1 MILVIGLDGAD
12 WRILQPWIEQGLLPH
27 LAALQKRG
35 AWGILRS
42 TLRPES
48 SIAWS
53 TFATGRL
60 PGHHGI
66 FSFSRSQPGS
76 YTYGLN
82 NASHL
87 RAPTF
92 WHWAAE
98 SHKRI
103 ALLNVPM
110 TFPPRPLPG
119 GGVIAGMLTPSL
131 RSSFTYPPDLAQ
143 RLLHAV
149 PDYVINVDHTGLSLD
164 DFIRRTVAAIR
175 SRTRA
180 AQWLLAQDAWD
191 AAVIVYTATDRLQH
205 YTLHLLHP
213 QHPAHQPGE
222 AARLQP
228 LLLKAYQAI
237 DEGIGQLLQAAGPQ
251 ATVLVLSDHGFAPCS
266 RLFYPNMWLEELGL
280 LRRRP
285 RTTARPSL
293 WQRLRRHRRLRQFK
307 QRLPLL
313 RDWQRSHTP
322 DSYLQT
328 IDWQHTSAF
337 YAPDSGIRLNIRGR
351 ETQGT
356 LSPTRADALLAEL
369 SDRLLAL
376 RDPQTGTA
384 PIIEV
389 YTRQQAYA
397 GPYSHLAPDLILEPR
412 RDDSNPANNTAIGF
426 GFAQAT
432 FTDSGDITGNHA
444 FDGILLAA
452 GPDIAARRLAPAHIA
467 DLAPT
472 LLHSLRVAPPPTDGQ
487 ILPLWTHTRPPLP
500 PRQDPPP
507 PDDGPGE
514 TTLSADDEQ
523 LISER
528 LRSLGYL

>member
-12 WRILQPWIEQGLLPH
+12 WRILQPWIDQGLLPH

-35 AWGILRS
+35 AWGFLRS

-66 FSFSRSQPGS
+66 FSFSRSQVGS
-76 YTYGLN
+76 YAYGLN

-92 WHWAAE
+92 WHWAAA
-98 SHKRI
+98 SQKRM

-110 TFPPRPLPG
+110 TYPPRPLPG

-131 RSSFTYPPDLAQ
+131 RSPFTQPSRWAQ
-143 RLLHAV
+143 QLLQAV
-149 PDYVINVDHTGLSLD
+149 PDYVINVDRTGLNLD
-164 DFIRRTVAAIR
+164 DFIRHTTAAIR

-180 AQWLLAQDAWD
+180 AQWLLAQEAWD
-191 AAVIVYTATDRLQH
+191 AAVIVYTASDRLQH
-205 YTLHLLHP
+205 YTLHPLHP
-213 QHPAHQPGE
+213 QHPAYQPN
-222 AARLQP
+222 AAGHLQP
-228 LLLKAYQAI
+228 LLLAAYQAI
-237 DEGIGQLLQAAGPQ
+237 DEGIGQLVQAAASR
-251 ATVLVLSDHGFAPCS
+251 ATVLILSDHGFAPCS

-285 RTTARPSL
+285 HAAAQPSL

-313 RDWQRSHTP
+313 RDWQRAPTP
-322 DSYLQT
+322 DGYLQT

-351 ETQGT
+351 EAQGI
-356 LSPTRADALLAEL
+356 LSPDRADALLVEL
-369 SDRLLAL
+369 RDRLLEL
-376 RDPQTGTA
+376 RDPQTGAA
-384 PIIEV
+384 PISEV
-389 YTRQQAYA
+389 YTREQAYT

-412 RDDSNPANNTAIGF
+412 RDDSNPAHNTAIGF
-426 GFAQAT
+426 GFATAT

-444 FDGILLAA
+444 FEGILLAA

-472 LLHSLRVAPPPTDGQ
+472 ILHSLDVAPPPTDGQ
-487 ILPLWTHTRPPLP
+487 VLPLWTHPRPPLP

-507 PDDGPGE
+507 PADDPSE
-514 TTLSADDEQ
+514 TALSADDEQ